1 MDPFMAMIMAF
12 AGNYAPA
19 GWAMCFGQLLA
30 ISSNA
35 ALFSLVGTAYGGNGT
50 STFGLPDLRGRTPIG
65 QGQGP
70 GLSNY
75 SWGQTGGSE
84 SVILSLNNLPSHTHT
99 ADASSLV
106 VTPSAST
113 AAGTTNTP
121 GPTLVP
127 AVLPIIGGGPSA
139 TPMKGYAVKNNSTTL
154 AADTVTGGVVIG
166 LTGSGL
172 PVSILNPYVAI
183 TYAIATQGIYPTR
196 N

>member
-1 MDPFMAMIMAF
+1 MAMIMAF